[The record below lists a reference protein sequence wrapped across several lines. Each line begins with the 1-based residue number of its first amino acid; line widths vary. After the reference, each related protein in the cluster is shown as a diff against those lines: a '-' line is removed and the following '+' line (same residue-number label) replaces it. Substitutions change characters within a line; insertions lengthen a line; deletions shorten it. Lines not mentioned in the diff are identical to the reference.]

1 MHRGRP
7 TPYEVVIK
15 CSRWDPAPIP
25 ATDNLNFG
33 NPENPEVMWQVKET
47 IDGISEACE
56 LLGIPVVGGNV
67 SFYNETTAW
76 TSHRRRSSGCSA

>member
-1 MHRGRP
+1 
-7 TPYEVVIK
+7 
-15 CSRWDPAPIP
+15 
-25 ATDNLNFG
+25 
-33 NPENPEVMWQVKET
+33 VKET

-76 TSHRRRSSGCSA
+76 TSHRPPVIGMLGSADPMP